1 MKWNR
6 MRRTSILAAGCVLAA
21 LIGLGTAAHEG
32 TSETQTEQPS
42 AHSLSEKVPENL
54 EIDLAQLAGELKDI
68 DYEQLEEDINL
79 VLKVISSEEFKNLMS
94 YQEMRDL
101 TETAIIKAGEF
112 AAEDP
117 ELVGKIAVT
126 LGANENTVNAIAR
139 LAQTLEE
146 SEMAREVVSTILENI
161 NMEDL
166 SVELST
172 EAQTQ

>member
-1 MKWNR
+1 
-6 MRRTSILAAGCVLAA
+6 
-21 LIGLGTAAHEG
+21 
-32 TSETQTEQPS
+32 
-42 AHSLSEKVPENL
+42 
-54 EIDLAQLAGELKDI
+54 
-68 DYEQLEEDINL
+68 
-79 VLKVISSEEFKNLMS
+79 MS

-126 LGANENTVNAIAR
+126 LGANENTVNAIVR

-161 NMEDL
+161 NPEDL